1 MGTRSGPSL
10 PTTCSAAVTAAAA
23 VASSAAVAVA
33 VAVVV
38 AVAAA
43 STRRCVSW
51 RADGGSVAD
60 AGGSSVA
67 DRASGARVSS
77 ARHTAALNGGTTVGT
92 TWAPLCLRPP
102 AGLTNAGRCVTSA
115 SMVAVA

>member
-1 MGTRSGPSL
+1 MGIRSGPSL

-23 VASSAAVAVA
+23 VASSAAVA